1 MKAYYGG
8 DDAQGFDFAQAGL
21 PTGSSFKVFALVA
34 ALEQGIGLG
43 YQVDSS
49 PLEVNGI
56 KITNVE
62 GDGCGTCNIA
72 EALKRSLN
80 TAYYRLMLKLKN
92 GPSDVADA
100 AHQAGIAESFP
111 GVEHTLSEDGKGGPP
126 NNGIVLG
133 QYQSR
138 VLDMA
143 SAYATLA
150 ASGVYHRPHFVQK
163 VVNAEGQVLFDAANE
178 DNSGE
183 QRIDKAVADN
193 VTAAMQPIAAY
204 SNGHALAGGRPS
216 AAKTGTNQ
224 LGDTDANRD
233 AWMVGFTPSLST
245 AVWVGTTDGT
255 QPLENKSGSPVYG
268 SGLPSD
274 IWKDTMDGALEGT
287 DNESFPKPTEIG
299 GYAGPPAAPPP
310 PPPSLRAADGDDDPA
325 DHRGGAGHHHPVRS
339 ADDGAWRTRSA
350 RAGSGRGR
358 SACRPCCAGGSWW
371 AGSRTATVP
380 AAAVTESGDP
390 EIKDGAANEPLR
402 TEVSPQPLAADRRSV
417 SDRDLPS
424 RTDAVGRR
432 AVAGDR
438 RAGGQARVDRPDPLL
453 HPAAGDAGDR
463 RGVPGAGV
471 FLEGSLPGQ
480 PPVPARPTRRWPTG
494 RTSGPTTSCATPTP
508 FRSTPPNC

>member
-1 MKAYYGG
+1 MTDTLDGQNPDMRSAVVSIDPKTGGVKAYYGG
-8 DDAQGFDFAQAGL
+8 TDAQGFDFAQAGL

-49 PLEVNGI
+49 PVEVNGI

-62 GDGCGTCNIA
+62 GGGCGTCNIA

-143 SAYATLA
+143 SAYATIA

-163 VVNAEGQVLFDAANE
+163 VVNAEGQVLFDASTE

-193 VTAAMQPIAAY
+193 VIAAMQPIAAY

-224 LGDTDANRD
+224 LGDTGDNRD

-255 QPLENKSGSPVYG
+255 QPLENKWGSPVYG

-274 IWKDTMDGALEGT
+274 IWKNTMDGALEDT

-299 GYAGPPAAPPP
+299 GYAGVPAAPPP
-310 PPPSLRAADGDDDPA
+310 PPSRPRR
-325 DHRGGAGHHHPVRS
+325 HR
-339 ADDGAWRTRSA
+339 
-350 RAGSGRGR
+350 
-358 SACRPCCAGGSWW
+358 
-371 AGSRTATVP
+371 
-380 AAAVTESGDP
+380 
-390 EIKDGAANEPLR
+390 
-402 TEVSPQPLAADRRSV
+402 RR
-417 SDRDLPS
+417 
-424 RTDAVGRR
+424 
-432 AVAGDR
+432 
-438 RAGGQARVDRPDPLL
+438 
-453 HPAAGDAGDR
+453 
-463 RGVPGAGV
+463 
-471 FLEGSLPGQ
+471 
-480 PPVPARPTRRWPTG
+480 
-494 RTSGPTTSCATPTP
+494 
-508 FRSTPPNC
+508 